1 MNELIKQRIN
11 QLNNGE
17 VPSGYEKTEFGI
29 FPCNWVKDKTFG
41 DLFDFYGGLG
51 KSREELGEEGHAYL
65 HYGDLHRGSFNVV
78 SHAQY
83 EHLPKY
89 DVTLKDSEAY
99 LMEDGDVAFLDASE
113 DLEGTSRSVLID
125 NPDNEPFIAGLH
137 IIFGKSK
144 DNSLEK
150 WYKQYITATDSV
162 RKQFQR
168 LASGFKVYGVTR
180 KTLPKIQIAYPKSA
194 DEQSKIAEILM
205 KWDEAIELQ
214 EKTIE
219 KLHTKRDA
227 VVQRVIKKKEGWH
240 QEILSNLLVERTEFA
255 TKEDGYPHASLTM
268 DGVMQKTDRYNRDFL
283 VKSDD
288 KKYKVTHYNDIC
300 YNPANLKFGVICV
313 NKYENDA
320 IFSPI
325 YITYETKPQYN
336 TDFVGSI
343 LCSADFIRYIRKY
356 EEGTV
361 YERQAVKSSDFLRG
375 VIWVPDT
382 KEEQDQIALIISE
395 INTYI
400 QKQVDY
406 CNSLKQQRKA
416 LQQYL
421 LNGIV
426 RVEV

>member
-1 MNELIKQRIN
+1 MTSEIKQRIE
-11 QLNNGE
+11 QINNGQ
-17 VPSGYEKTEFGI
+17 VPEGYFRTTAGIIPQEWRISPLGSLLEFKNGVNADKGKYGSGIKMISVMDVLKNTPIHYNDIIGQVDIDENTLNTYCVNYGDILFQRSSETAEDAGKSNVYLDNEKTTYSGFVI
-29 FPCNWVKDKTFG
+29 R
-41 DLFDFYGGLG
+41 G
-51 KSREELGEEGHAYL
+51 KKKADYCPYFLNEALKKEEVRKQLIRNAA
-65 HYGDLHRGSFNVV
+65 GS
-78 SHAQY
+78 Q
-83 EHLPKY
+83 
-89 DVTLKDSEAY
+89 
-99 LMEDGDVAFLDASE
+99 
-113 DLEGTSRSVLID
+113 
-125 NPDNEPFIAGLH
+125 H
-137 IIFGKSK
+137 INIGQK
-144 DNSLEK
+144 SLEK
-150 WYKQYITATDSV
+150 IEVCLPSAT
-162 RKQFQR
+162 
-168 LASGFKVYGVTR
+168 
-180 KTLPKIQIAYPKSA
+180 
-194 DEQSKIAEILM
+194 EQEKIAEILM
-205 KWDEAIELQ
+205 KWDKSIELQ

-240 QEILSNLLVERTEFA
+240 KEILSNILVERTEFA

-268 DGVMQKTDRYNRDFL
+268 DGVTQKTDRYNRDFL

-325 YITYETKPQYN
+325 YITYEVNPQYN
-336 TDFVGSI
+336 TDFIGSI

-361 YERQAVKSSDFLRG
+361 YERQAVKSSDLLRG

-382 KEEQDQIALIISE
+382 KEEQDQIASIISE

>member
-1 MNELIKQRIN
+1 M
-11 QLNNGE
+11 
-17 VPSGYEKTEFGI
+17 
-29 FPCNWVKDKTFG
+29 
-41 DLFDFYGGLG
+41 
-51 KSREELGEEGHAYL
+51 
-65 HYGDLHRGSFNVV
+65 
-78 SHAQY
+78 
-83 EHLPKY
+83 
-89 DVTLKDSEAY
+89 
-99 LMEDGDVAFLDASE
+99 
-113 DLEGTSRSVLID
+113 
-125 NPDNEPFIAGLH
+125 
-137 IIFGKSK
+137 
-144 DNSLEK
+144 
-150 WYKQYITATDSV
+150 
-162 RKQFQR
+162 
-168 LASGFKVYGVTR
+168 
-180 KTLPKIQIAYPKSA
+180 
-194 DEQSKIAEILM
+194 
-205 KWDEAIELQ
+205 
-214 EKTIE
+214 
-219 KLHTKRDA
+219 
-227 VVQRVIKKKEGWH
+227 
-240 QEILSNLLVERTEFA
+240 VERAEFA

-300 YNPANLKFGVICV
+300 YNPSNLKFGVICV
-313 NKYENDA
+313 NKYKNDA

-325 YITYETKPQYN
+325 YITYETNPQYN

-406 CNSLKQQRKA
+406 CNLLKQQRKA

>member
-1 MNELIKQRIN
+1 MTSEIKQRIE
-11 QLNNGE
+11 QINNGQ
-17 VPSGYEKTEFGI
+17 VPEGYFRTTAGIIPQEWRISPLGSLLEFKNGVNADKGKYGSGIKMISVMDVLKNTPIHYNDIIGQVDIDENTLNTYCVNYGDILFQRSSETAEDAGKSNVYLDNEKTTYSGFVI
-29 FPCNWVKDKTFG
+29 R
-41 DLFDFYGGLG
+41 G
-51 KSREELGEEGHAYL
+51 KKKADYCPYFLNEALKKEEARKQLIRNAA
-65 HYGDLHRGSFNVV
+65 GS
-78 SHAQY
+78 Q
-83 EHLPKY
+83 
-89 DVTLKDSEAY
+89 
-99 LMEDGDVAFLDASE
+99 
-113 DLEGTSRSVLID
+113 
-125 NPDNEPFIAGLH
+125 H
-137 IIFGKSK
+137 INIGQE
-144 DNSLEK
+144 SLEK
-150 WYKQYITATDSV
+150 IEVCLPSAT
-162 RKQFQR
+162 
-168 LASGFKVYGVTR
+168 
-180 KTLPKIQIAYPKSA
+180 
-194 DEQSKIAEILM
+194 EQEKIAEILM
-205 KWDEAIELQ
+205 KWDKAIELQ

-240 QEILSNLLVERTEFA
+240 KEILSNILVERTKFA

-268 DGVMQKTDRYNRDFL
+268 DGVTQKTDRYNRDFL

-325 YITYETKPQYN
+325 YITYEVNPQYN
-336 TDFVGSI
+336 TDFIGSI

-361 YERQAVKSSDFLRG
+361 YERQSVKSSDFLRG

-382 KEEQDQIALIISE
+382 KEEQDQIASIISE

-426 RVEV
+426 RV

>member
-1 MNELIKQRIN
+1 MTSEIKQRIE
-11 QLNNGE
+11 QINNGQ
-17 VPSGYEKTEFGI
+17 VPEGYFRTTAGIIPQEWLISPLGSLLEFKNGVNADKGKYGSGIKMISVMDVLKNTPIHYNDIIGQVDIDENTLNTYCINYGDILFQRSSETAEDAGKSNVYLDNEKTTYSGFVI
-29 FPCNWVKDKTFG
+29 R
-41 DLFDFYGGLG
+41 G
-51 KSREELGEEGHAYL
+51 KKKADYCPYFLNEALKKEEVRKQLIRNAA
-65 HYGDLHRGSFNVV
+65 GS
-78 SHAQY
+78 Q
-83 EHLPKY
+83 
-89 DVTLKDSEAY
+89 
-99 LMEDGDVAFLDASE
+99 
-113 DLEGTSRSVLID
+113 
-125 NPDNEPFIAGLH
+125 H
-137 IIFGKSK
+137 INIGQE
-144 DNSLEK
+144 SLEK
-150 WYKQYITATDSV
+150 IEVCLPSAT
-162 RKQFQR
+162 
-168 LASGFKVYGVTR
+168 
-180 KTLPKIQIAYPKSA
+180 
-194 DEQSKIAEILM
+194 EQEKIAEILM
-205 KWDEAIELQ
+205 KWDKAIELQ

-240 QEILSNLLVERTEFA
+240 KEILSNILVERTEFA

-268 DGVMQKTDRYNRDFL
+268 DGVTQKTDRYNRDFL

-300 YNPANLKFGVICV
+300 YNPANLKFGVVCV

-325 YITYETKPQYN
+325 YITYEVNPQYN
-336 TDFVGSI
+336 TDFIGSI

-361 YERQAVKSSDFLRG
+361 YERQAVKSSDLLRG

-382 KEEQDQIALIISE
+382 KEEQDQIASIISE

>member
-1 MNELIKQRIN
+1 MNQQIKQRIE
-11 QLNNGE
+11 QINNGQ
-17 VPSGYEKTEFGI
+17 VPEGYFRTTAGIIPQEWHISPLGLLLEFKNGVNADKEKYGSGVKMISVMDVLKSTPIHYNDIIGQVDIDENTLNTYCVNYGDILFQRSSETAEDAGKSNVYLDKEKTTYSGFVI
-29 FPCNWVKDKTFG
+29 R
-41 DLFDFYGGLG
+41 G
-51 KSREELGEEGHAYL
+51 KKKADYCPYFLNE
-65 HYGDLHRGSFNVV
+65 
-78 SHAQY
+78 
-83 EHLPKY
+83 
-89 DVTLKDSEAY
+89 TLKKE
-99 LMEDGDVAFLDASE
+99 EV
-113 DLEGTSRSVLID
+113 RKQLIR
-125 NPDNEPFIAGLH
+125 NAAGSQH
-137 IIFGKSK
+137 INIGQE
-144 DNSLEK
+144 SLEK
-150 WYKQYITATDSV
+150 IEVCLPSAT
-162 RKQFQR
+162 
-168 LASGFKVYGVTR
+168 
-180 KTLPKIQIAYPKSA
+180 
-194 DEQSKIAEILM
+194 EQEKIAEILM

-214 EKTIE
+214 EKIIK

-227 VVQRVIKKKEGWH
+227 IVQRVIKKKEGWH
-240 QEILSNLLVERTEFA
+240 QEILSNILVERTEFA
-255 TKEDGYPHASLTM
+255 TKEYGYPHASLTM
-268 DGVMQKTDRYNRDFL
+268 DGVTQKTDRYNRDFL

-325 YITYETKPQYN
+325 YITYEVNPQYN
-336 TDFVGSI
+336 TDFIGSI

-375 VIWVPDT
+375 IIWVPDT
-382 KEEQDQIALIISE
+382 KEEQDQIASIISE
-395 INTYI
+395 INIYI

-426 RVEV
+426 RVER

>member
-1 MNELIKQRIN
+1 MKPEIKQRIE
-11 QLNNGE
+11 QINNGQ
-17 VPSGYEKTEFGI
+17 VPEGYKKTELGI
-29 FPCNWVKDKTFG
+29 FPYDWENKNFKQACDIFSGGTPDTSVSEYWNG
-41 DLFDFYGGLG
+41 DIPWCTPTDIS
-51 KSREELGEEGHAYL
+51 KA
-65 HYGDLHRGSFNVV
+65 
-78 SHAQY
+78 
-83 EHLPKY
+83 PKY
-89 DVTLKDSEAY
+89 IFDTEKKITTLGLQESSAT
-99 LMEDGDVAFLDASE
+99 LMPKNSIIMC
-113 DLEGTSRSVLID
+113 SR
-125 NPDNEPFIAGLH
+125 
-137 IIFGKSK
+137 
-144 DNSLEK
+144 
-150 WYKQYITATDSV
+150 ATIGPRSINTIPMATN
-162 RKQFQR
+162 Q
-168 LASGFKVYGVTR
+168 GFKNLICKEGYSTEFIYHYIEIMLDKMISKSSGSTFLELS
-180 KTLPKIQIAYPKSA
+180 KSTLERMICPFPTFK
-194 DEQSKIAEILM
+194 EQEKIAEILM
-205 KWDEAIELQ
+205 KWDKVIELQ

-227 VVQRVIKKKEGWH
+227 VVKRVIKKKEGWH
-240 QEILSNLLVERTEFA
+240 QEILSNILVERTEFA

-268 DGVMQKTDRYNRDFL
+268 DGVTQKTDRYNRDFL

-313 NKYENDA
+313 NKYDNDA

-325 YITYETKPQYN
+325 YVTYEVNPQYN
-336 TDFVGSI
+336 TDFIGSI

-382 KEEQDQIALIISE
+382 KEEQDQIASIISE

>member
-1 MNELIKQRIN
+1 MTSEIKQRIE
-11 QLNNGE
+11 QINNGQVPEGYFRTTAGIIPQEWRISPLGSLLEFKNGVNADKGKYGSGIKMISVMDVLKNTPIHYNDIIGQVDIDENTLNTYCVNYGDILFQRSSETAEDAGKSNVYLDNEKTTYSGFVIRGKKKADYCPYFLNEALKKEE
-17 VPSGYEKTEFGI
+17 VRKQLIRNAAGSQHINIGQESLEKTEV
-29 FPCNWVKDKTFG
+29 C
-41 DLFDFYGGLG
+41 
-51 KSREELGEEGHAYL
+51 
-65 HYGDLHRGSFNVV
+65 
-78 SHAQY
+78 
-83 EHLPKY
+83 LP
-89 DVTLKDSEAY
+89 S
-99 LMEDGDVAFLDASE
+99 
-113 DLEGTSRSVLID
+113 
-125 NPDNEPFIAGLH
+125 
-137 IIFGKSK
+137 
-144 DNSLEK
+144 
-150 WYKQYITATDSV
+150 AT
-162 RKQFQR
+162 
-168 LASGFKVYGVTR
+168 
-180 KTLPKIQIAYPKSA
+180 
-194 DEQSKIAEILM
+194 EQEKIAEILM
-205 KWDEAIELQ
+205 KWDKAIELQ

-240 QEILSNLLVERTEFA
+240 KEILSNILVERTEFA

-268 DGVMQKTDRYNRDFL
+268 DGVTQKTDRYNRDFL

-313 NKYENDA
+313 NKNENDA

-325 YITYETKPQYN
+325 YITYEVNPQYN
-336 TDFVGSI
+336 TDFIGSI

-361 YERQAVKSSDFLRG
+361 YERQAVKSSDLLRG

-382 KEEQDQIALIISE
+382 KEEQDQIASIISE

>member
-1 MNELIKQRIN
+1 MIKFSIN
-11 QLNNGE
+11 
-17 VPSGYEKTEFGI
+17 PSKCNPYLLKANCTTTTYDKWVSIMSARSGQPGI
-29 FPCNWVKDKTFG
+29 NA
-41 DLFDFYGGLG
+41 
-51 KSREELGEEGHAYL
+51 EEY
-65 HYGDLHRGSFNVV
+65 
-78 SHAQY
+78 
-83 EHLPKY
+83 
-89 DVTLKDSEAY
+89 
-99 LMEDGDVAFLDASE
+99 ASYK
-113 DLEGTSRSVLID
+113 
-125 NPDNEPFIAGLH
+125 FIA
-137 IIFGKSK
+137 
-144 DNSLEK
+144 
-150 WYKQYITATDSV
+150 
-162 RKQFQR
+162 
-168 LASGFKVYGVTR
+168 
-180 KTLPKIQIAYPKSA
+180 PKSIA
-194 DEQSKIAEILM
+194 EQEKIAEILM
-205 KWDEAIELQ
+205 KWDKVIELQ

-240 QEILSNLLVERTEFA
+240 KEILSNILVERTEFA

-268 DGVMQKTDRYNRDFL
+268 DGVTQKTDRYNRDFL

-325 YITYETKPQYN
+325 YITYEVNPQYN
-336 TDFVGSI
+336 TDFIGSI

-382 KEEQDQIALIISE
+382 KEEQDQIASIISE

-426 RVEV
+426 RVER

>member
-1 MNELIKQRIN
+1 MTSEIKQRIE
-11 QLNNGE
+11 QINNGQ
-17 VPSGYEKTEFGI
+17 VPEGYFRTTAGIIPQEWRISPLGLLLEFKNGVNADKEKYGSGVKMISVMDVLKSTPIHYNDIIGQVDIDENTLNTYCVNYGDILFQRSSETAEDAGKSNVYLDKEKTTYSGFVI
-29 FPCNWVKDKTFG
+29 R
-41 DLFDFYGGLG
+41 G
-51 KSREELGEEGHAYL
+51 KKKADYCPYFLNE
-65 HYGDLHRGSFNVV
+65 
-78 SHAQY
+78 
-83 EHLPKY
+83 
-89 DVTLKDSEAY
+89 TLKKE
-99 LMEDGDVAFLDASE
+99 EV
-113 DLEGTSRSVLID
+113 RKQLIR
-125 NPDNEPFIAGLH
+125 NAAGSQH
-137 IIFGKSK
+137 INIGQE
-144 DNSLEK
+144 SLEK
-150 WYKQYITATDSV
+150 IEVCLPSAT
-162 RKQFQR
+162 
-168 LASGFKVYGVTR
+168 
-180 KTLPKIQIAYPKSA
+180 
-194 DEQSKIAEILM
+194 EQDKIAEILM

-240 QEILSNLLVERTEFA
+240 QESLSNVLVERTEFA
-255 TKEDGYPHASLTM
+255 TKEDGYTHASLTM
-268 DGVMQKTDRYNRDFL
+268 DGVTQKTDRYNRDFL

-325 YITYETKPQYN
+325 YITYEVNPQYN
-336 TDFVGSI
+336 TDFIGSI

-382 KEEQDQIALIISE
+382 KEEQDQIASIISK
-395 INTYI
+395 INTHI

-406 CNSLKQQRKA
+406 YNSLKQQRKA

-426 RVEV
+426 RVER

>member
-1 MNELIKQRIN
+1 MKPEIKQRIE
-11 QLNNGE
+11 QINNGQLPE
-17 VPSGYEKTEFGI
+17 GYFRTTAGIIPQEWRISPLGSLLEFKNGVNADKGKYGSGIKMISVMDVLKNTPIHYNDIIGQVDIDENTLNTYCVNYGDILFQRSSETAEDAGKSNVYLDNEKTTYSGFVI
-29 FPCNWVKDKTFG
+29 R
-41 DLFDFYGGLG
+41 G
-51 KSREELGEEGHAYL
+51 KKKADYCPYFLNEALKKEEVRKQLIRNAA
-65 HYGDLHRGSFNVV
+65 GS
-78 SHAQY
+78 Q
-83 EHLPKY
+83 
-89 DVTLKDSEAY
+89 
-99 LMEDGDVAFLDASE
+99 
-113 DLEGTSRSVLID
+113 
-125 NPDNEPFIAGLH
+125 H
-137 IIFGKSK
+137 INIGQE
-144 DNSLEK
+144 SLEK
-150 WYKQYITATDSV
+150 IEVCLPSAT
-162 RKQFQR
+162 
-168 LASGFKVYGVTR
+168 
-180 KTLPKIQIAYPKSA
+180 
-194 DEQSKIAEILM
+194 EQEKIAEILM
-205 KWDEAIELQ
+205 KWDKAIELQ

-219 KLHTKRDA
+219 KLYTKRDA

-240 QEILSNLLVERTEFA
+240 KEILSNILVERTEFA
-255 TKEDGYPHASLTM
+255 TKEDGYPHTSLTM
-268 DGVMQKTDRYNRDFL
+268 DGVTQKTDRYNRDFL

-325 YITYETKPQYN
+325 YITYEVNPQYN
-336 TDFVGSI
+336 TDFIGSI

-382 KEEQDQIALIISE
+382 KEEQDQIASITSE

>member
-1 MNELIKQRIN
+1 MTSEIKQRIE
-11 QLNNGE
+11 QINNGQ
-17 VPSGYEKTEFGI
+17 VPEGYFRTTVGIIPQEWRISPLGSLLEFKNGVNADKGKYGSGIKMISVMDVLKNTPIHYNDIIGQVDIDENTLNTYCVNYGDILFQRSSETAEDAGKSNVYLDNEKTTYSGFVI
-29 FPCNWVKDKTFG
+29 R
-41 DLFDFYGGLG
+41 G
-51 KSREELGEEGHAYL
+51 KKKADYCPYFLNEALKKEEVRKQLIRNAA
-65 HYGDLHRGSFNVV
+65 GS
-78 SHAQY
+78 Q
-83 EHLPKY
+83 
-89 DVTLKDSEAY
+89 
-99 LMEDGDVAFLDASE
+99 
-113 DLEGTSRSVLID
+113 
-125 NPDNEPFIAGLH
+125 H
-137 IIFGKSK
+137 INIGQE
-144 DNSLEK
+144 SLEK
-150 WYKQYITATDSV
+150 IEVCLPSAT
-162 RKQFQR
+162 
-168 LASGFKVYGVTR
+168 
-180 KTLPKIQIAYPKSA
+180 
-194 DEQSKIAEILM
+194 EQEKIAEILM
-205 KWDEAIELQ
+205 KWDKAIELQ

-240 QEILSNLLVERTEFA
+240 KEILSNILVERTEFA

-268 DGVMQKTDRYNRDFL
+268 DGVTQKTDRYNRDFL

-325 YITYETKPQYN
+325 YITYEVNPQYN
-336 TDFVGSI
+336 TDFIGSI

-361 YERQAVKSSDFLRG
+361 YERQAVKSSDLLRG

-382 KEEQDQIALIISE
+382 KEEQDQIASIISE

-426 RVEV
+426 RV

>member
-1 MNELIKQRIN
+1 MKPEIKQRIE
-11 QLNNGE
+11 QINNGQ
-17 VPSGYEKTEFGI
+17 VPEGYKKTELGI
-29 FPCNWVKDKTFG
+29 FPYDWENKNFKQACDIFSGGTPDTSVSEYWNG
-41 DLFDFYGGLG
+41 DIPWCTPTDIS
-51 KSREELGEEGHAYL
+51 KA
-65 HYGDLHRGSFNVV
+65 
-78 SHAQY
+78 
-83 EHLPKY
+83 PKY
-89 DVTLKDSEAY
+89 IFDTEKKITTLGLQESSAT
-99 LMEDGDVAFLDASE
+99 LMPKNSIIMC
-113 DLEGTSRSVLID
+113 SR
-125 NPDNEPFIAGLH
+125 
-137 IIFGKSK
+137 
-144 DNSLEK
+144 
-150 WYKQYITATDSV
+150 ATIGPRSINTIPMATN
-162 RKQFQR
+162 Q
-168 LASGFKVYGVTR
+168 GFKNLICKEGYSTEFIYHYIEIMLDKMISKSSGSTFLELS
-180 KTLPKIQIAYPKSA
+180 KSTLERMICPFPTFK
-194 DEQSKIAEILM
+194 EQEKIAEILM

-214 EKTIE
+214 EKAIE

-227 VVQRVIKKKEGWH
+227 VIQRVIKKKEGWH
-240 QEILSNLLVERTEFA
+240 QEILSNILVERTEFA

-268 DGVMQKTDRYNRDFL
+268 DGVTPKTDRYNRDFL

-325 YITYETKPQYN
+325 YVTYEVNPQYN
-336 TDFVGSI
+336 TDFIGSI

-382 KEEQDQIALIISE
+382 KEEQDQIASIISE

-426 RVEV
+426 RVER

>member
-1 MNELIKQRIN
+1 MNRQIKQRIE
-11 QLNNGE
+11 QINNGQ
-17 VPSGYEKTEFGI
+17 VPTGYKKTELGI
-29 FPCNWVKDKTFG
+29 FPYDWGTKNFKQACDIFSGGTPDTSVSEYWNG
-41 DLFDFYGGLG
+41 DIPWCTPTDIS
-51 KSREELGEEGHAYL
+51 KA
-65 HYGDLHRGSFNVV
+65 
-78 SHAQY
+78 
-83 EHLPKY
+83 PKY
-89 DVTLKDSEAY
+89 IFDTEKKITTLGLQESSAT
-99 LMEDGDVAFLDASE
+99 LMPKNSIIMC
-113 DLEGTSRSVLID
+113 SR
-125 NPDNEPFIAGLH
+125 
-137 IIFGKSK
+137 
-144 DNSLEK
+144 
-150 WYKQYITATDSV
+150 ATIGPRSINTIPMATN
-162 RKQFQR
+162 Q
-168 LASGFKVYGVTR
+168 GFKNLICKEGYSTEFIYHYIEIMLDKMIAKSSGSTFLELS
-180 KTLPKIQIAYPKSA
+180 KSTLERMICPFPTFK
-194 DEQSKIAEILM
+194 EQEKIAEILM

-214 EKTIE
+214 EKAIE

-227 VVQRVIKKKEGWH
+227 VIQRVIKKKERWH
-240 QEILSNLLVERTEFA
+240 QEILSNILVERTEFA

-268 DGVMQKTDRYNRDFL
+268 DGVTPKTDRYNRDFL

-325 YITYETKPQYN
+325 YVTYEVNPQYN
-336 TDFVGSI
+336 TDFIGFI

-382 KEEQDQIALIISE
+382 KEEQDQIASIISE

-426 RVEV
+426 RVER